1 MGSRTQFTFYESF
14 YKATQRIK
22 DPLSRAQVY
31 DAICDYALYGIVP
44 DMESLSD
51 VAAIAFE
58 LVKPNLDASR
68 KKAEAGRA
76 GGSRKQNGSKSKQ
89 TEATTKQGQT
99 RSEKENE
106 IENKKEKENEIENKK
121 EKENEIEIEKKSY
134 NGRDRP
140 PARFVPPTVEEVKA
154 YCQER
159 KNAVD
164 PQCFV
169 DYYTANGWVQGKG
182 NPIKDW
188 RATVR
193 TWERRGAAPKSVT
206 PGQDFQPSPD
216 RLQRNAEWLD
226 KFLKEQEGTA

>member
-68 KKAEAGRA
+68 KKAEAGRV
-76 GGSRKQNGSKSKQ
+76 GGSRKQNESKSKQ

-106 IENKKEKENEIENKK
+106 IENKKEKENEIE
-121 EKENEIEIEKKSY
+121 IEKKSY

-140 PARFVPPTVEEVKA
+140 PARFEPPTVEEVKA

>member
-22 DPLSRAQVY
+22 DPLARAQVY
-31 DAICDYALYGIVP
+31 EAICEYALYGVVP
-44 DMESLSD
+44 DMNSLSD

-76 GGSRKQNGSKSKQ
+76 GGSRKQNESKSKQ

-99 RSEKENE
+99 RSKKENE
-106 IENKKEKENEIENKK
+106 IENKKEKEN
-121 EKENEIEIEKKSY
+121 ENEIEIEKKSY

>member
-14 YKATQRIK
+14 YRATQRIK
-22 DPLSRAQVY
+22 DPLARAQVY
-31 DAICDYALYGIVP
+31 DAICEYALYGVVP

-58 LVKPNLDASR
+58 LVRPNLDASR

-76 GGSRKQNGSKSKQ
+76 GGSRKQNESKSKQ
-89 TEATTKQGQT
+89 TEATSKQGET
-99 RSEKENE
+99 RSKKENE
-106 IENKKEKENEIENKK
+106 IEKEKEN
-121 EKENEIEIEKKSY
+121 ENEIEIEKKSY

-140 PARFVPPTVEEVKA
+140 PTSFEPPTVEEVKA

-164 PQCFV
+164 PQHFV

-182 NPIKDW
+182 KPIKDW

-193 TWERRGAAPKSVT
+193 TWEHSGSTSTAPKSVT
-206 PGQDFQPSPD
+206 PGQDFNPSPD
-216 RLQRNAEWLD
+216 QIQRQSEWLD
-226 KFLKEQEGTA
+226 KFLEEQEGTV

>member
-22 DPLSRAQVY
+22 DPLARAQVY
-31 DAICDYALYGIVP
+31 EAICEYALYGVVP
-44 DMESLSD
+44 DMNSLSD

-76 GGSRKQNGSKSKQ
+76 GGSRKQNESKSKQ

-99 RSEKENE
+99 RSK
-106 IENKKEKENEIENKK
+106 KENEIENKK

-140 PARFVPPTVEEVKA
+140 PARFVPPTVEEVTA

>member
-1 MGSRTQFTFYESF
+1 MSSRTQFTFYESF

-31 DAICDYALYGIVP
+31 DAICDYALYGVVP
-44 DMESLSD
+44 NMESLSD

-68 KKAEAGRA
+68 KKAEAGKV
-76 GGSRKQNGSKSKQ
+76 GGSRKQNGSKFKQ
-89 TEATTKQGQT
+89 TEAPQEQGEN

-106 IENKKEKENEIENKK
+106 IENKNKK
-121 EKENEIEIEKKSY
+121 ENEIEKKSY

-140 PARFVPPTVEEVKA
+140 LARFVPPTVEEVKT

-159 KNAVD
+159 KNSVD
-164 PQCFV
+164 PQHFV

-182 NPIKDW
+182 KPIKDW

-193 TWERRGAAPKSVT
+193 TWERSGVQSTSTAPKSVT
-206 PGQDFQPSPD
+206 PGQDFDPSPD
-216 RLQRNAEWLD
+216 RIQRQSDWLD
-226 KFLKEQEGTA
+226 KFLEEQEGKA

>member
-1 MGSRTQFTFYESF
+1 M
-14 YKATQRIK
+14 K
-22 DPLSRAQVY
+22 VY
-31 DAICDYALYGIVP
+31 T
-44 DMESLSD
+44 
-51 VAAIAFE
+51 IAFE

-76 GGSRKQNGSKSKQ
+76 GGSRKQNESKSKQ

-99 RSEKENE
+99 RSK
-106 IENKKEKENEIENKK
+106 KENEIENKK

-140 PARFVPPTVEEVKA
+140 PARFVPPTVDEVQS

-164 PQCFV
+164 PQHFV

-182 NPIKDW
+182 KPIKDW

-193 TWERRGAAPKSVT
+193 TWERSGSTSTAPKSVT
-206 PGQDFQPSPD
+206 PGQNFNPSPD
-216 RLQRNAEWLD
+216 RLQRNADWLD